1 MSKDLNK
8 ISPTAIMCA
17 QFRKDYT
24 NLPYAK
30 EISEEL
36 DKLYAK
42 GEVNYEK
49 NFTGMLNIAIKTLSK
64 IYPEILIMPVILE
77 LASGF
82 STRSLELNTGD
93 EFFIESDLE
102 KIIKLKEKIVK
113 NIKKEKISKNHHF
126 MSLNPLDYESFKK
139 AGELYQESQTKK
151 PLAIINEGFFMY
163 LDKDEQKVF
172 RDNIAQFLEDYS
184 PEGSWLTP
192 DFIPERLSKTNFNPI
207 INWIRDIVKKRSQKK
222 TGRQFTY
229 FKDEEEI
236 QKFLNEGGLSG
247 RLRQFDLVQ
256 NLSSIKKIKIDP
268 NKIRDLER
276 LYGVYCIN
284 RGK

>member
-36 DKLYAK
+36 EKL
-42 GEVNYEK
+42 
-49 NFTGMLNIAIKTLSK
+49 
-64 IYPEILIMPVILE
+64 
-77 LASGF
+77 
-82 STRSLELNTGD
+82 
-93 EFFIESDLE
+93 
-102 KIIKLKEKIVK
+102 IKLKEKIVK